1 MINIDL
7 LIKKAVEYDRGDSR
21 RIQHFIKVHDLS
33 AVIGRLEG
41 LDASSLNILEAAAVL
56 HDIGI
61 HASEEKYGNCSGK
74 NQEIE
79 GPLVAMDILSNFNCG
94 SDETER
100 ICYLIGHHHTYDNI
114 QDIDYQ
120 ILVEADF
127 LVNYQEDGLSRE
139 NIAASYEK
147 IFRTKSG
154 TELCRLMFDIE

>member
-7 LIKKAVEYDRGDSR
+7 LIKKAVEYDHGDSG

-33 AVIGRLEG
+33 ALIGRLEG
-41 LDASSLNILEAAAVL
+41 LDPASLNILEAAAVL

-61 HASEEKYGNCSGK
+61 HESEKKYGNCNGK

-79 GPLVAMDILSNFNCG
+79 GPPVAMDILSGFGCSG
-94 SDETER
+94 AESER

-114 QDIDYQ
+114 QDMDYQ

-127 LVNYQEDGLSRE
+127 LVNYHEDGLSRE
-139 NIAASYEK
+139 SIVSSYKK

-154 TELCRLMFDIE
+154 TELCRLMYDID